1 MTTVVDTDYMI
12 LLRAGQQLG
21 VPIKYLIIKNP
32 SKDQLLSHTIR
43 DGPIEDVF
51 ESITEYYDQP
61 EYLLEL
67 GVDVEDIIY
76 VIASLGVNSKI
87 VEQINS
93 VETRN
98 KKWDQQ
104 ELVNFM
110 RTKKA
115 EVERTIKEEQEKL
128 DYYDELTN
136 QLLQSKVC
144 PYTPLIVTAKQKYY
158 QYVLESDVDVNEFFS
173 RVKLSPEVT
182 YVQFNNGDLNLI
194 KIDPQSNY
202 EHTEVTTGDKH
213 LYVIV
218 LFNDKKILIDLDTT
232 SLIATAKLTD
242 PINECDLKV
251 KEILELIFG
260 EEGKLDTTAETNVS
274 GESLLFLTNT
284 DLDLIN
290 TDEIVEYNN
299 TQIQIHDYLLKYLL
313 TSHPE
318 ISEFIHFSERTKL
331 LESKKKIPIYLRAPV
346 TSDTDQSKN
355 NRPSVIANLV
365 TDKLV
370 TDLDLNLSNVAP
382 HVGRFTRDT
391 YFVQIKIDRADNE
404 ALAQLYLRI
413 LSYVFGQY
421 VDRFDEYYNEMYQ
434 TFDQF
439 LDKMSEE
446 LDETLKRPHSLI
458 SSDKKDHIESF
469 PGTVIGYGPGD
480 LTAGQMK
487 NRGKFLFETFPDI
500 FPEGY
505 SRETAQL
512 ESKPLIIPESKIEEW
527 TEREALHFPQE
538 NPLFHF
544 VCPDDDYKYPG
555 VRVNKLKSNRDNYPF
570 LPRCFKKDQMH
581 PGTNTYEYYK
591 GKGKEVDKERRQ
603 VTATKIARYLQEA
616 KIDPKVEE
624 LLGGDI
630 LRMGVRKS
638 PKSAIH
644 CLLLA
649 TDNNYIRL
657 NEEQQNALV
666 DESLSKLKDYAI
678 VCRQEYFDLKEDE
691 IKSTLESLEIV
702 DTKTVFR
709 ALEELFDLNIYVIVG
724 GYVDKNLNIS
734 FEIPRFKEYH
744 LRVPNYKR
752 DTILLYKHEATD
764 NNDLDWP
771 QYEIVR
777 FNKNYLNDKLRLIH
791 DMFVRT
797 IQFINI
803 DDEPI
808 KSVNVSDVVI
818 NKQHINPEGR
828 VDYIIGK
835 YQGRD
840 ITLIGVLHPPFNVPE
855 TDEIIYLPSKF
866 ELKDLGTFVANAID
880 DSGMCIGKWYT
891 IDGNLFCVPYQS
903 FEPVKEIKNKIAPQ
917 IILTSESYK
926 SIKIQNDYEVLH
938 SLNLEILEWFVRV
951 SAKYE
956 PEIYVGDYIKVGE
969 TNYDTSLL
977 QPDLGSVTTIKE
989 CFDYLRS
996 YYSDFVDPEEDF
1008 IVVHSETYRQGLVE
1022 IIRKMYERLP
1032 QNLEQIVIPEYMK
1045 SFRSRLI
1052 RQFAQT
1058 NELIFETVGD
1068 LNKWNKTKSRY
1079 ASKRRTES
1087 VTKLKIYMNNEV
1099 QPIVY
1104 FDGSDLFLIVNTFE
1118 GDNSIDQ
1125 AYSIA
1130 KNWYLNKFV
1139 LTDLSD
1145 IGVANEEEYNIYFI
1159 DVDGNLTYTDND
1171 STKPLSLLQYSD
1183 RQYAAILSL

>member
-12 LLRAGQQLG
+12 LLRAGQQLN
-21 VPIKYLIIKNP
+21 VPIKYLIVKNP

-51 ESITEYYDQP
+51 TSITEYYDDP
-61 EYLLEL
+61 EHLVEI
-67 GVDVEDIIY
+67 GVDIDDIIY

-87 VEQINS
+87 VNQINS
-93 VETRN
+93 IETRN
-98 KKWDQQ
+98 KTWDQQ
-104 ELVNFM
+104 ELLNFM

-115 EVERTIKEEQEKL
+115 EIDRKIKEEGKKL
-128 DYYDELTN
+128 EYYDSLTS
-136 QLLQSKVC
+136 QLLQSRVC
-144 PYTPLIVTAKQKYY
+144 PYTPLIITGKQKYY
-158 QYVLESDVDVNEFFS
+158 QYVLGSDVDVTEFFS
-173 RVKLSPEVT
+173 RVKLSSEIV
-182 YVQFNNGDLNLI
+182 YVQYNNADLNLI

-202 EHTEVTTGDKH
+202 EHVEVTTGDKH

-218 LFNDKKILIDLDTT
+218 LFNDKKILIDLDTVT
-232 SLIATAKLTD
+232 LIAAAKLID
-242 PINECDLKV
+242 PIVECDLKV
-251 KEILELIFG
+251 KEVLELIFG
-260 EEGKLDTTAETNVS
+260 EEGILDTTAETNVS

-290 TDEIVEYNN
+290 TDEIVPYNN
-299 TQIQIHDYLLKYLL
+299 TQIQVHDYLLKYLL

-346 TSDTDQSKN
+346 TENTDQTRN

-382 HVGRFTRDT
+382 HIGRFTRDT

-421 VDRFDEYYNEMYQ
+421 VDRFDEYYAEMYE
-434 TFDQF
+434 TFSEF
-439 LDKMSEE
+439 LNNMTEE

-469 PGTVIGYGPGD
+469 PGTVIGYGPND
-480 LTAGQMK
+480 LTPGQMK

-512 ESKPLIIPESKIEEW
+512 ESKPLIIPESKIDEW
-527 TEREALHFPQE
+527 SDRQALHFPQE

-544 VCPDDDYKYPG
+544 VCPDEEYRYPG

-591 GKGKEVDKERRQ
+591 GKGKEIDKERRQ

-616 KIDPKVEE
+616 KIDPKVDE
-624 LLGGDI
+624 LLGGNT

-638 PKSAIH
+638 PKSVLH

-657 NEEQQNALV
+657 NEQQQNDLV
-666 DESLSKLKDYAI
+666 NVWASKMKEYAI
-678 VCRQEYFDLKEDE
+678 VCRQEYFDMTESE
-691 IKSTLESLEIV
+691 IKLTLDSLDVV

-709 ALEELFDLNIYVIVG
+709 ALEELFDLNIYVIIG
-724 GYVDKNLNIS
+724 GYSDKNLNIS
-734 FEIPRFKEYH
+734 FEVPRFKEYH
-744 LRVPNYKR
+744 LRVPNPNR
-752 DTILLYKHEATD
+752 DTILLYKHEVSD

-777 FNKNYLNDKLRLIH
+777 FNRNYVNDKLNLIH
-791 DMFVRT
+791 DLFTQT
-797 IQFINI
+797 IQFTTIES
-803 DDEPI
+803 EPV
-808 KSVNVSDVVI
+808 KAVSVKDIVI
-818 NKQHINPEGR
+818 TKQHINPEGR
-828 VDYIIGK
+828 VDYIIGE
-835 YQGRD
+835 YEDRE
-840 ITLIGVLHPPFNVPE
+840 ITIIGLLHPPFNVPE
-855 TDEIIYLPSKF
+855 TDTIIYSIGGSGPG
-866 ELKDLGTFVANAID
+866 DFVANAID
-880 DSGMCIGKWYT
+880 DSGMCIGKWYNY
-891 IDGNLFCVPYQS
+891 DNNLICIPYQP
-903 FEPVKEIKNKIAPQ
+903 FEPEDLIKNKIAPQ
-917 IILTSESYK
+917 IILKSESYK
-926 SIKIQNDYEVLH
+926 LIKIQNDYETLH

-956 PEIYVGDYIKVGE
+956 PEIYVGDLIKVGA
-969 TNYDTSLL
+969 TNYDTSLI
-977 QPDLGSVTTIKE
+977 QPDLGSVTSVKE
-989 CFDYLRS
+989 CFEYLRS
-996 YYSDFVDPEEDF
+996 YYNDLVDPQEDM
-1008 IVVHSETYRQGLVE
+1008 IIVHSDTYKQGLID
-1022 IIRKMYERLP
+1022 IIRRMYQRLP
-1032 QNLEQIVIPEYMK
+1032 QNPDQIIVPEYIK
-1045 SFRSRLI
+1045 SYRSKLI

-1058 NELIFETVGD
+1058 NELIFETTSD

-1118 GDNSIDQ
+1118 SDMSINQ

-1130 KNWYLNKFV
+1130 KNWDLNKFV
-1139 LTDLSD
+1139 LTDLSE
-1145 IGVANEEEYNIYFI
+1145 IETANDEEYNIYFI

-1171 STKPLSLLQYSD
+1171 PTKPLSLLQYSD
-1183 RQYAAILSL
+1183 RQYAAILPL